1 VLRSNG
7 SDCDEDGWLDGDDGA
22 VCDGGIGSV
31 GGIGMD
37 VDGISG
43 EGIGA
48 NGGGGGM
55 SNVVGDGW
63 LTSGC
68 DGDGDWE

>member
-7 SDCDEDGWLDGDDGA
+7 SDCDEDAWFDGA
-22 VCDGGIGSV
+22 VWDGGIGSV
-31 GGIGMD
+31 GGIRMEVE

-43 EGIGA
+43 EGVGA

-55 SNVVGDGW
+55 SNVVGDGGCW
-63 LTSGC
+63 LTGGC
-68 DGDGDWE
+68 DGDGD